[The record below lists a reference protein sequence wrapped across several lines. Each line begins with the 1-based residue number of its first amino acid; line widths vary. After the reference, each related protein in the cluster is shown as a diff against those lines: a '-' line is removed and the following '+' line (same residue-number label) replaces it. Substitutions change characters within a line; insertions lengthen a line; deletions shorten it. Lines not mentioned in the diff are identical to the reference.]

1 VQKPRPRVRNISFL
15 LDTTNLLW
23 TIMSGE
29 RTPMKHVTAFLAIAI
44 LGCAVQ
50 ASPVVNAER
59 ERQLAR
65 EREKLERETDPVD
78 RAKIGIKIS
87 ELLLASVGE
96 AVREEDFI
104 TMSAR
109 LDEYATV
116 IEDAHNTMMNSG
128 RDAQKKSAGFKEL
141 EIALRKHVLRFD
153 DLARALSLSHRPPVE
168 QVKDLAS
175 ALRDGLLK
183 ALFR

>member
-1 VQKPRPRVRNISFL
+1 MR
-15 LDTTNLLW
+15 
-23 TIMSGE
+23 
-29 RTPMKHVTAFLAIAI
+29 HVTAFLAITF

-50 ASPVVNAER
+50 ASPVVNVER

-87 ELLLASVGE
+87 ELLLASVSD
-96 AVREEDFI
+96 AVREEDF
-104 TMSAR
+104 TMMSAR
-109 LDEYATV
+109 LDEYAET
-116 IEDAHNTMMNSG
+116 IESAHDTMMNSG

-153 DLARALSLSHRPPVE
+153 DLARALALDYRPPIE
-168 QVKDLAS
+168 HVKSLAS
-175 ALRDGLLK
+175 GLRDGLLK